1 MDFTSSSRSN
11 SSHIAMH
18 VFRGLPSP
26 LQRIPSAVAIG
37 NFDGVHT
44 GHQALLAGLVDAARE
59 RGLVP
64 SVLTFE
70 PHPREFFP
78 HLDPVPR
85 ISTLC
90 DKVKRLLDCGIERIY
105 MMPFNEHIARE
116 GAEAFVTNVLVN
128 GLDARWVTVGEDFRF
143 GSGRAAGAHDLE
155 RLGKEHHFET
165 WISPLLF
172 HGTAKVS
179 STRLRAALSEGDFY
193 EAEMMLGHPY
203 TMSGRVIHGQALGR
217 TLGYPT
223 LNIAPIP
230 PGSRARPALA
240 GVFAVKV
247 SGLGPAEQCGVA
259 SLGLR
264 PTVSSARR
272 WLLETHVFDWKGD
285 AYGRPVTVRFIE
297 RIRGEKKFSGLEELQ
312 AAIAADAR
320 RVRQI
325 LGLAPNGE

>member
-1 MDFTSSSRSN
+1 
-11 SSHIAMH
+11 MH

-44 GHQALLAGLVDAARE
+44 GHQALLAGLVEAARE

-179 STRLRAALSEGDFY
+179 STRLRAAPVGGRFLRSRND
-193 EAEMMLGHPY
+193 ARTPLHNVW
-203 TMSGRVIHGQALGR
+203 TRHSWSG
-217 TLGYPT
+217 
-223 LNIAPIP
+223 
-230 PGSRARPALA
+230 ARPYA
-240 GVFAVKV
+240 GLPHPEYRTDSAGKPCSSGARRSLCRQS
-247 SGLGPAEQCGVA
+247 SGLG
-259 SLGLR
+259 R
-264 PTVSSARR
+264 PTVRRRLFGTSS
-272 WLLETHVFDWKGD
+272 
-285 AYGRPVTVRFIE
+285 
-297 RIRGEKKFSGLEELQ
+297 
-312 AAIAADAR
+312 
-320 RVRQI
+320 
-325 LGLAPNGE
+325 

>member
-1 MDFTSSSRSN
+1 
-11 SSHIAMH
+11 MH

-44 GHQALLAGLVDAARE
+44 GHQALLAGLVEAARE

-165 WISPLLF
+165 
-172 HGTAKVS
+172 VS
-179 STRLRAALSEGDFY
+179 YTHLRA
-193 EAEMMLGHPY
+193 H
-203 TMSGRVIHGQALGR
+203 
-217 TLGYPT
+217 
-223 LNIAPIP
+223 
-230 PGSRARPALA
+230 
-240 GVFAVKV
+240 
-247 SGLGPAEQCGVA
+247 
-259 SLGLR
+259 
-264 PTVSSARR
+264 
-272 WLLETHVFDWKGD
+272 ET
-285 AYGRPVTVRFIE
+285 
-297 RIRGEKKFSGLEELQ
+297 
-312 AAIAADAR
+312 
-320 RVRQI
+320 
-325 LGLAPNGE
+325 

>member
-1 MDFTSSSRSN
+1 MDFNLSPRSN

-44 GHQALLAGLVDAARE
+44 GHQALLAGLVEAARE

-217 TLGYPT
+217 TLGYP
-223 LNIAPIP
+223 P
-230 PGSRARPALA
+230 
-240 GVFAVKV
+240 
-247 SGLGPAEQCGVA
+247 
-259 SLGLR
+259 
-264 PTVSSARR
+264 
-272 WLLETHVFDWKGD
+272 
-285 AYGRPVTVRFIE
+285 
-297 RIRGEKKFSGLEELQ
+297 
-312 AAIAADAR
+312 
-320 RVRQI
+320 
-325 LGLAPNGE
+325 

>member
-1 MDFTSSSRSN
+1 MDFNLSPRSN

-44 GHQALLAGLVDAARE
+44 GHQALLAGLVEAARE

-128 GLDARWVTVGEDFRF
+128 GLDARWVTEYRTDSAGKPCS
-143 GSGRAAGAHDLE
+143 SGARRSLCRQSF
-155 RLGKEHHFET
+155 RLGPGRTVRRRLFGTSSYSIECSSLASRNPCLRLEGGCLRPPCHGSLHRANTRRKE
-165 WISPLLF
+165 IQ
-172 HGTAKVS
+172 
-179 STRLRAALSEGDFY
+179 R
-193 EAEMMLGHPY
+193 
-203 TMSGRVIHGQALGR
+203 LGR
-217 TLGYPT
+217 T
-223 LNIAPIP
+223 
-230 PGSRARPALA
+230 PGCH
-240 GVFAVKV
+240 
-247 SGLGPAEQCGVA
+247 SG
-259 SLGLR
+259 
-264 PTVSSARR
+264 
-272 WLLETHVFDWKGD
+272 
-285 AYGRPVTVRFIE
+285 
-297 RIRGEKKFSGLEELQ
+297 
-312 AAIAADAR
+312 
-320 RVRQI
+320 
-325 LGLAPNGE
+325 